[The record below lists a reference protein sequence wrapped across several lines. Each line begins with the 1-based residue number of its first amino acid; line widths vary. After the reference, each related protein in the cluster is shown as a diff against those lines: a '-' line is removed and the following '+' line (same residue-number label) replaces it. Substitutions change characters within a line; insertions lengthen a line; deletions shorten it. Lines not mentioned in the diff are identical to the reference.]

1 MFRNWFKAEERVTNA
16 EIDMAV
22 QRTRDYVAKHPER
35 FQTIGSEDN
44 HPVDGWR
51 DGHWVYIR
59 TECWQKIH
67 APNNPVDV
75 ARLHADGGFLK
86 TQKDG
91 FQVRMGRQ
99 IKGRPRAYAV
109 NAAKLREMGES
120 EG

>member
-22 QRTRDYVAKHPER
+22 QRTRDYIAKHPGR

-44 HPVDGWR
+44 LPIDGWR
-51 DGHWVYIR
+51 DEHWVYIR

-67 APNNPVDV
+67 APNDQVKV
-75 ARLHADGGFLK
+75 ARLHAEGGFLK
-86 TQKDG
+86 TRKGGG
-91 FQVRMGRQ
+91 FQVRMPRK
-99 IKGRPRAYAV
+99 IDGRPRTYAV
-109 NAAKLREMGES
+109 NAAKLLGTA